1 MGLKPVDLAIVGNPP
16 SIPIFKILED
26 IKPDIIALGYDQKH
40 SVDSVRSGLDEHGY
54 SSVEII
60 RVDGLSDDL
69 DGTRKIISKILDLW
83 PSNEGGPY
91 EED

>member
-1 MGLKPVDLAIVGNPP
+1 
-16 SIPIFKILED
+16 
-26 IKPDIIALGYDQKH
+26 
-40 SVDSVRSGLDEHGY
+40 
-54 SSVEII
+54 VEII